1 MEGFGLVMIIVM
13 ALAITGFLVYW
24 YLNNKDSD
32 ELVANKTQGNR
43 GIKGVEERFWK
54 AIDIAHIDKVIDP
67 KGNGKREGAIDYP
80 SDNETGGK
88 LSPTEDLIVTTVQEH
103 YRSEMKRINQFRVL
117 GSKTTL
123 EEQFRYDKR
132 NMQSNGYRETF
143 QNMKASWASDK
154 DTFITRVKE
163 AIKNRKDA
171 QKKLRS
177 FKLDNR
183 IAVGREPI
191 VSSGWTT
198 FLKLLIPVFLFALE
212 VQLNFNALISS
223 QFILEDQAVYIS
235 FIVGSI
241 NVVLSFLVGYL
252 VLTHIL
258 NPVDATKK
266 PRLLHYGPILGVYL
280 FALVYVNS
288 MMGVYR
294 AAMSQIGNFDGDK
307 YDYFVEW
314 STNALTPF
322 AHFDALNFD
331 GGLLLFL
338 GAFFAVVTLIDAYFF
353 KDPIPGYSK
362 VGKALIKAEKKVED
376 LKNTDRARF
385 TSMQNIHLTNLKT
398 KNQAREDSVDSWEH
412 YADELQRIKDLHKKF
427 NDDMTEVLNTSIE
440 NYRTKNRQFRHTPAP
455 EYFENPVD
463 SSFIKDFG
471 YTYDH
476 LVDELVD
483 DPEIRRIGGEAR
495 KLIGSEYANMS
506 VEYQDFFQHER
517 EELKKIVAE
526 LDDSDD

>member
-183 IAVGREPI
+183 IAVGL
-191 VSSGWTT
+191 SSSWQE
-198 FLKLLIPVFLFALE
+198 AW
-212 VQLNFNALISS
+212 N
-223 QFILEDQAVYIS
+223 
-235 FIVGSI
+235 
-241 NVVLSFLVGYL
+241 LS
-252 VLTHIL
+252 
-258 NPVDATKK
+258 P
-266 PRLLHYGPILGVYL
+266 
-280 FALVYVNS
+280 
-288 MMGVYR
+288 
-294 AAMSQIGNFDGDK
+294 
-307 YDYFVEW
+307 
-314 STNALTPF
+314 
-322 AHFDALNFD
+322 
-331 GGLLLFL
+331 
-338 GAFFAVVTLIDAYFF
+338 
-353 KDPIPGYSK
+353 
-362 VGKALIKAEKKVED
+362 
-376 LKNTDRARF
+376 
-385 TSMQNIHLTNLKT
+385 
-398 KNQAREDSVDSWEH
+398 
-412 YADELQRIKDLHKKF
+412 
-427 NDDMTEVLNTSIE
+427 
-440 NYRTKNRQFRHTPAP
+440 
-455 EYFENPVD
+455 
-463 SSFIKDFG
+463 
-471 YTYDH
+471 
-476 LVDELVD
+476 
-483 DPEIRRIGGEAR
+483 
-495 KLIGSEYANMS
+495 
-506 VEYQDFFQHER
+506 
-517 EELKKIVAE
+517 
-526 LDDSDD
+526 